1 MQASVVERLFS
12 LKENGTSVS
21 QEVSAGVTTFMAM
34 SYLIF
39 VIPSMLADG
48 GIPRDA
54 ATSSVILVTVAVTLL
69 MGLWARYPVGVAPG
83 LGITAFFAYYVC
95 GPAGFTW

>member
-1 MQASVVERLFS
+1 
-12 LKENGTSVS
+12 
-21 QEVSAGVTTFMAM
+21 M

-54 ATSSVILVTVAVTLL
+54 ATSSVILVTVAVT
-69 MGLWARYPVGVAPG
+69 
-83 LGITAFFAYYVC
+83 C
-95 GPAGFTW
+95 